1 MLEKN
6 KQEASNINDS
16 FVQQANGDI
25 HNYGLAYNDVKE
37 ICRDVFRQEFQIVT
51 KDAIDKLNQIIEEF
65 QNRLIEKLAE
75 LKDQTVINKFREPRY
90 QFVLHD
96 TMKEYAQSDNET
108 LKTEIIDIL
117 IDRLFVNEDSTL
129 RFVIENA
136 IQILPK
142 LTLPTSQL
150 LGAMYLR
157 FLKERCSAN
166 LLSSK
171 IESYAEIYEHLDQV
185 TNFDIEYLKQ
195 LNCCTTLLD
204 LKHMEPV
211 ETEMRTKYDYYFR
224 EPIKIEDI
232 HNYFNFNDALISV
245 NDVLS
250 YFIDESNN
258 NQYKCL
264 FINNES
270 MRDNLHKIG
279 KSHLVSAIN
288 SFITTIPTQTDA
300 DIKKEL
306 ISINSNW
313 EKAINIFRQ
322 ENVWVLQPTP
332 VGMYIAWRIL
342 KRTNIRIGDFKLDNM
357 Y

>member
-6 KQEASNINDS
+6 KQEVSNINDS

-37 ICRDVFRQEFQIVT
+37 ICRDVVRQEFQIVT
-51 KDAIDKLNQIIEEF
+51 KDAIDKLNKIIEEF
-65 QNRLIEKLAE
+65 QSRLIEKLSE
-75 LKDQTVINKFREPRY
+75 LKDQTIINKFREPRY

-108 LKTEIIDIL
+108 LKIELIDIL
-117 IDRLFVNEDSTL
+117 IDRLHVDEDSTL

-136 IQILPK
+136 IHILPK

-157 FLKERCSAN
+157 FLKERCSAC
-166 LLSSK
+166 LFPSK
-171 IESYAEIYEHLDQV
+171 IESYAKIYEHLDQV
-185 TNFDIEYLKQ
+185 TNFDVEYLKQ

-204 LKHMEPV
+204 LKHMEPI
-211 ETEMRTKYDYYFR
+211 ETEMRIKYDYYFR
-224 EPIKIEDI
+224 KPIKIEDI
-232 HNYFNFNDALISV
+232 HNYFNSNDALISD
-245 NDVLS
+245 NEVLS
-250 YFIDESNN
+250 YFIDEFNN
-258 NQYKCL
+258 NQYKCF
-264 FINNES
+264 FISKET
-270 MRDNLHKIG
+270 MLDNLQKVG
-279 KSHLVSAIN
+279 KPHLFSAIN

-322 ENVWVLQPTP
+322 ENVWALQPTP
-332 VGMYIAWRIL
+332 VGMYIAWRII

>member
-6 KQEASNINDS
+6 KQEVSNINDS
-16 FVQQANGDI
+16 FVQQANGNI

-37 ICRDVFRQEFQIVT
+37 ICRDVVRQEFQIVT
-51 KDAIDKLNQIIEEF
+51 KDAIDKLNKIIEEF
-65 QNRLIEKLAE
+65 QSRLIEKLSE
-75 LKDQTVINKFREPRY
+75 LKDQTIINKFREPRY

-108 LKTEIIDIL
+108 LKIELIDIL
-117 IDRLFVNEDSTL
+117 IDRLHVDEDSTL

-136 IQILPK
+136 IHILPK

-157 FLKERCSAN
+157 FLKERCSAC
-166 LLSSK
+166 LFPSK
-171 IESYAEIYEHLDQV
+171 IESYAKIYEHLDQV
-185 TNFDIEYLKQ
+185 TNFDVEYLKQ

-204 LKHMEPV
+204 LKHMEPI
-211 ETEMRTKYDYYFR
+211 ETEMRIKYDYYFR
-224 EPIKIEDI
+224 KPIKIEDI
-232 HNYFNFNDALISV
+232 HNYFNSNDALISD
-245 NDVLS
+245 NEVLS
-250 YFIDESNN
+250 YFIDEFNN
-258 NQYKCL
+258 NQYKCF
-264 FINNES
+264 FISKET
-270 MRDNLHKIG
+270 MLDNLQKVG
-279 KSHLVSAIN
+279 KPHLFSAIN

-332 VGMYIAWRIL
+332 VGMYIAWRII

>member
-6 KQEASNINDS
+6 KQEVSNINDS

-37 ICRDVFRQEFQIVT
+37 ICRDVVRQEFQIVT
-51 KDAIDKLNQIIEEF
+51 KDAIDKLNKIIEEF
-65 QNRLIEKLAE
+65 QSRLIEKLSE
-75 LKDQTVINKFREPRY
+75 LKDQTIINKFREPRY

-108 LKTEIIDIL
+108 LKIELIDIL
-117 IDRLFVNEDSTL
+117 IDRLHVDEDSTL

-136 IQILPK
+136 IHILPK

-157 FLKERCSAN
+157 FLKERCSAC
-166 LLSSK
+166 LFPSK
-171 IESYAEIYEHLDQV
+171 IESYAKIYEHLDQV
-185 TNFDIEYLKQ
+185 TNFDVEYLKQ

-204 LKHMEPV
+204 LKHMEPI
-211 ETEMRTKYDYYFR
+211 ETEMRIKYDYYFR
-224 EPIKIEDI
+224 KPIKIEDI
-232 HNYFNFNDALISV
+232 HNYFNSNDALISD
-245 NDVLS
+245 NEVLS
-250 YFIDESNN
+250 YFIDEFNN
-258 NQYKCL
+258 NQYKCF
-264 FINNES
+264 FISKET
-270 MRDNLHKIG
+270 MLDNLQKVG
-279 KSHLVSAIN
+279 KPHLFSAIN

-332 VGMYIAWRIL
+332 VGMYIAWRII

>member
-37 ICRDVFRQEFQIVT
+37 ICRDVVRQEFQIVT

-75 LKDQTVINKFREPRY
+75 LKDQTIINKFKEPQY
-90 QFVLHD
+90 QFILHD
-96 TMKEYAQSDNET
+96 TMKEYAQSDNDT
-108 LKTEIIDIL
+108 LKAELIDIL
-117 IDRLFVNEDSTL
+117 IDRLQVEENFTL
-129 RFVIENA
+129 QHVIENA

-157 FLKERCSAN
+157 FLKERCSSN
-166 LLSSK
+166 LFPSK
-171 IESYAEIYEHLDQV
+171 IKSYAEIFENLDQV

-195 LNCCTTLLD
+195 LNCCTTLLE
-204 LKHMEPV
+204 LKHMEPI

-224 EPIKIEDI
+224 KPIKIEDI
-232 HNYFNFNDALISV
+232 QKYFNSYDSLISDHEV
-245 NDVLS
+245 SL

-258 NQYKCL
+258 NQYKCI

-270 MRDNLHKIG
+270 MRDNLQKNG
-279 KSHLVSAIN
+279 KSHLISVIN
-288 SFITTIPTQTDA
+288 SFLTTIPTQADA
-300 DIKKEL
+300 EIKKEL
-306 ISINSNW
+306 ISINPNW

-322 ENVWVLQPTP
+322 GNVWVLQPTP
-332 VGMYIAWRIL
+332 VGMYIAWRII